1 MSSEKWSNTFLD
13 KYRNMGDHLAD
24 SVIQSLEESNELETV
39 NDVLEHLATNDQALP
54 ANLPKVM
61 VDYLEQ
67 TSILPDWADMEKIA
81 IAEKFFSSHG
91 PLFGVVLL
99 CGSLP
104 TLYAGGLGGA
114 QILMATTQFTKHY
127 GRRAGETLRFILDVL
142 EPNGLASGGKGLRTI
157 QKVRLMHAAIRY
169 YAHKSPK
176 AWPAQPDWGQP
187 INQEELTGTFL
198 AFSSKALDDI
208 AKLKVDISEEEQEA
222 YFHTWKVAAHLLGI
236 EPEMVP
242 SSRADAALL
251 WERIAER
258 NFMRTK
264 DGVKLAECHVE
275 FLKKVIPGHLVD
287 GMAVSLMRYLMGR
300 KMTEEYL
307 GMPHPGWTYV
317 LISFVRCLLGLEEIL
332 LNSTRTI
339 EEIVEHDSIL
349 FMEGL
354 DKLWMKGDTTPF
366 RIPPSLT
373 QK

>member
-1 MSSEKWSNTFLD
+1 MSTEQWSNAFLD
-13 KYRNMGDHLAD
+13 TYRNTGDHRAD
-24 SVIQSLEESNELETV
+24 AVIKSLEESQELSSV
-39 NDVLEHLATNDQALP
+39 NDALEHLDSNDQALP
-54 ANLPKVM
+54 SDLPKIM
-61 VDYLEQ
+61 VDYLNDTAE
-67 TSILPDWADMEKIA
+67 LPEWADMDKIA
-81 IAEKFFSSHG
+81 IAEKFFSSRG

-104 TLYAGGLGGA
+104 TLYAGGQGGA
-114 QILMATTQFTKHY
+114 QVLMATQQFTKHY

-142 EPNGLASGGKGLRTI
+142 EPNGLAPGGKGLRTV

-169 YAHKSPK
+169 YARKSPE
-176 AWPAQPDWGQP
+176 AWPAKPNWGQP
-187 INQEELTGTFL
+187 INQEEMTGTFL
-198 AFSSKALDDI
+198 AFSTKALDDI
-208 AKLKVDISEEEQEA
+208 AKLGVDICEEEQEA

-242 SSRADAALL
+242 ATRADAASL
-251 WERIAER
+251 WSRIAER

-264 DGVKLAECHVE
+264 DGVALAECHVD

-300 KMTEEYL
+300 KMTEQYL
-307 GMPHPGWTYV
+307 GLPHPGWTYV
-317 LISFVRCLLGLEEIL
+317 LITFVRGLLGLEEIL
-332 LNSTRTI
+332 LNSTRTLA
-339 EEIVEHDSIL
+339 EIIEHDSIL

-354 DKLWMKGDTTPF
+354 DKLWMEGDTTPF